1 MASLRVANVA
11 TRISPSLAV
20 LPRASLSHYT
30 RTTLTYRYRH
40 IQQQRLFSSAQPPK
54 DPESHS
60 KSENPTS
67 SDSDTA
73 SVSSSSSSSSRSS
86 DSSIASTSATSHSST
101 SLDDASVKDWEDYRY
116 TDVSTFNDLPS
127 RTFGVNQH
135 MLINAELKT
144 AFSHLLREFRAPI
157 IFCFAYGSGVFP
169 QSNSERS
176 ITDAEFRAVHPKP
189 PEALMR
195 TQKGNPKMIDFIFG
209 VSHAEHWHWLNMKQ
223 HRDHYSGLASLGSGA
238 VAAVQEK
245 FGAGVYFN
253 PYVTVNGMLI
263 KYGVTSINNLCQDLA
278 SWDTLYLAGRL
289 HKPVKILRDNAAVR
303 IANQQ
308 NLVGAVRTALLML
321 PEAFSEFDLF
331 STIAAISYLGDPRM
345 ALPTEN
351 RNKVNNIVT
360 NNLVNFRRLYAPLI
374 EKLPNVSYVDESDLG
389 SPEWLES
396 PENHML
402 MQDMDLVKRANMVRR
417 LPSAFRQ
424 RLYFLYQSKFHMTR
438 SEFNKLMEETTDED
452 EKGFKRRQGGP
463 FEMRIAEDSAHE
475 LQDMVRKAIKK
486 TISWP
491 STTQSAKGL
500 ITSGFSKT
508 IRYMGSKLNRYKEGN
523 SKKDE
528 PENSPAKESESK
540 PEESIGEKTDITE
553 KKADE
558 AKDEK
563 KSA

>member
-1 MASLRVANVA
+1 
-11 TRISPSLAV
+11 
-20 LPRASLSHYT
+20 
-30 RTTLTYRYRH
+30 
-40 IQQQRLFSSAQPPK
+40 
-54 DPESHS
+54 
-60 KSENPTS
+60 
-67 SDSDTA
+67 
-73 SVSSSSSSSSRSS
+73 
-86 DSSIASTSATSHSST
+86 
-101 SLDDASVKDWEDYRY
+101 
-116 TDVSTFNDLPS
+116 
-127 RTFGVNQH
+127 

-144 AFSHLLREFRAPI
+144 AFTHLLREFRAPI

-169 QSNSERS
+169 QSGSERS

-189 PEALMR
+189 TEALMR

-223 HRDHYSGLASLGSGA
+223 HPDHYSGLASLGSGA
-238 VAAVQEK
+238 VAAVQEN

-308 NLVGAVRTALLML
+308 NLVGALRTALLML
-321 PEAFSEFDLF
+321 PETFSEFDFF

-374 EKLPNVSYVDESDLG
+374 EMLPNVSYVGESDLG
-389 SPEWLES
+389 SSEWLES

-424 RLYFLYQSKFHMTR
+424 RLYFLYQSKFSMTR
-438 SEFNKLMEETTDED
+438 SEFNKLMEETADED
-452 EKGFKRRQGGP
+452 AQGFKRRQGGP
-463 FEMRIAEDSAHE
+463 FEMRIAQDSVED
-475 LQDMVRKAIKK
+475 LQDVVRKAIKK

-500 ITSGFSKT
+500 ITSGFGRT
-508 IRYMGSKLNRYKEGN
+508 MRYMSEKMNRYKEGN
-523 SKKDE
+523 SNKAETEKTNDE
-528 PENSPAKESESK
+528 APAKESEPKSEEVAAEQADKNFSK
-540 PEESIGEKTDITE
+540 SG
-553 KKADE
+553 E

-563 KSA
+563 KST